1 MASMMRWLDLVGQEQ
16 EAAAFRRRN
25 KNGCSLPL
33 STFQD
38 TYQVLDEG
46 RPVNSGIVASYF

>member
-16 EAAAFRRRN
+16 TAAAFHRRN
-25 KNGCSLPL
+25 TNGCSLPL

-38 TYQVLDEG
+38 TCQVLDEE
-46 RPVNSGIVASYF
+46 RPVSSGIVARYF